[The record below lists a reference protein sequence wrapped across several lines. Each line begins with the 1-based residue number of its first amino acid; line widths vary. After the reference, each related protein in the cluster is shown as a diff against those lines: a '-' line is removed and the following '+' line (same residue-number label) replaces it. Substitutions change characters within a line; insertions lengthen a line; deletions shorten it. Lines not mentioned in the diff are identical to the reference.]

1 MEALQAGDPD
11 RVGGYRLVGRLGA
24 GGMGQVFLGRSAGG
38 RPVAVKLVRPEYG
51 TDAGFR
57 RSFARE
63 VEAARRVGGFYTAQ
77 VIDADP
83 HAERPW
89 LVSAY
94 VPGPSLQTAVS
105 EHGTLPAK
113 TLRVLAAG
121 LAEGLGAVHNCAL
134 VHRDLKPG
142 NVILASDGP
151 RVIDFGIARALEAT
165 THTATGVISGTPA
178 YMSPEQA
185 RGDTD
190 ITPASDVFSL
200 GSVLAFASTGASPFG
215 VGHPAAVLYRIVQE
229 EPDLSLVDN
238 ELRGLVAACLAKDPA
253 ARPEMAEILR
263 AFAGADASDDWLP
276 QRVTTLIGDVEA
288 EIGNDADDGD
298 DFYDAE
304 GGSIE
309 DGDLDGLGGLGARAS
324 RDGATRRDTTAP
336 DSPPRRGLS
345 RFVPGRRRAAAGTS
359 PAVAEPGSVEWGWNG
374 LPWGATV
381 ADFRARFSA
390 ATQENGEWWVTGQGP
405 ETFCDVVMN
414 TQYGF
419 NARGRLYLVVFYP
432 EAEDRERLPVA
443 VLTTMGAPDGST
455 TKWTRGKVV
464 VDVKVAGI
472 AASITH
478 LGFDDAR

>member
-11 RVGGYRLVGRLGA
+11 RVGGYRLVGRLGS

-94 VPGPSLQTAVS
+94 VPGPSLQTAVA

-142 NVILASDGP
+142 NVILAADGP

-200 GSVLAFASTGASPFG
+200 GSVLTFASTGASPFG

-276 QRVTTLIGDVEA
+276 QRVTTLIADVEVDV
-288 EIGNDADDGD
+288 EVEVEVDD
-298 DFYDAE
+298 
-304 GGSIE
+304 E
-309 DGDLDGLGGLGARAS
+309 DGAAG
-324 RDGATRRDTTAP
+324 RDGTTRRDTTAP
-336 DSPPRRGLS
+336 DSPT
-345 RFVPGRRRAAAGTS
+345 VT
-359 PAVAEPGSVEWGWNG
+359 EPGSVEWGWNG

-381 ADFRARFSA
+381 DDFRARFSA
-390 ATQENGEWWVTGQGP
+390 ATQENGEWWVTGRGP

-419 NARGRLYLVVFYP
+419 NERGRLYLVVFYP

-455 TKWTRGKVV
+455 TKWTRGEVV

-478 LGFDDAR
+478 LGFDDAG